1 MDDLVKRLRVQADSA
16 YISSMLEEA
25 ADRIEELMK
34 YQSLHAGCD
43 KASLD
48 IEQKLVNQLAVA
60 HKRIKELE
68 KKVAELE
75 ARPQQTYPLG
85 GAGNHWPFAPDPE
98 QPRWV
103 EQNGKLRFVSPDN
116 VSRETSGDPNE
127 VR

>member
-1 MDDLVKRLRVQADSA
+1 MSDLVKLLRKVD
-16 YISSMLEEA
+16 EEA
-25 ADRIEELMK
+25 MYAAPFTTKTLIDAAANRIE
-34 YQSLHAGCD
+34 
-43 KASLD
+43 
-48 IEQKLVNQLAVA
+48 
-60 HKRIKELE
+60 ELE